1 MHIAEGVFA
10 APVIIPTCA
19 LAAGAVAWGLRKLPA
34 DRLLF
39 AGFAGA
45 VFFIASL
52 IHVPVGVSSA
62 HLVLNGLLGVLF
74 GAACYPIVFCAL
86 VFEALFFQFG
96 GLTVLGLNTLTMGTG
111 ALAAG
116 FVYRFLSG
124 RTSVAVAGAFAGF
137 AGVFVSAILVAAALA
152 LTDDGFYAAAA
163 ALLAGNF
170 PVMAA
175 EAVITPIVLS
185 FIAKTFPE
193 LLK

>member
-10 APVIIPTCA
+10 APVIVPTCA
-19 LAAGAVAWGLRKLPA
+19 VAAAAVAWGLKKLPGEKM
-34 DRLLF
+34 LF

-74 GAACYPIVFCAL
+74 GAASYPIVFCAL

-116 FVYRFLSG
+116 LIYRGLAG
-124 RTSVAVAGAFAGF
+124 RTSVATAGAAAGF
-137 AGVFVSAILVAAALA
+137 AGVFVSAILVALALA
-152 LTDDGFYAAAA
+152 LTDDGFLAAAA
-163 ALLAGNF
+163 ALLVGNF

-175 EAVITPIVLS
+175 EAVITPIVLT
-185 FIAKTFPE
+185 FVAKTFPE
-193 LLK
+193 LLE